1 MDNLNDLNNFLN
13 EKKIVVKRRYTEA
26 YPAKNVSTNARIRSV
41 ILDAISDGHITE
53 EEMSRIL
60 SELSANKRW
69 LGRNKTLFN
78 ISEDQAGIK
87 TFSLSPY
94 GLRVKNKTTVLNEAL
109 NVPHKEKGKKP
120 VNMFVGRFQPFTLGH
135 VKVFEKMYKEN
146 GLPVVVYMVRGG
158 KADPEKRPFDEDMQQ
173 AMFAKMKKQYPFLEA
188 SIVVPNGAIDTMF
201 AAARPAYEPMMW
213 GYGTDRKKSYGAM
226 INKQSYRDELGVD
239 PSFKGYEIPRTGEN
253 ISASKVRNA
262 LKIDDEKSFKKMTP
276 KSIHG
281 FYKPLQTIIQPIKE
295 NTDMKNLKSLDSF
308 KINEAKFNKKKLMK
322 AMKKDDGIITTG
334 DGGEYVIYAFGNGN
348 DDNDEAW
355 QDNFIFALDRDGE
368 DQEIEYSDIVS
379 YNESV
384 INENDAKTIVKAFMK
399 VYNKREEVD
408 AEAWEQFMYD
418 WAVMQNGNDELEDE
432 VSYDTMDDVLDLL
445 IKKGYKNLD
454 DEAIIGLYESTIN
467 EDYIEL
473 MPEIANALGII
484 QSDWDRWKNGPMTEP
499 SDIKPAAK
507 ELKGWITRWM
517 KQNIK

>member
-1 MDNLNDLNNFLN
+1 
-13 EKKIVVKRRYTEA
+13 
-26 YPAKNVSTNARIRSV
+26 
-41 ILDAISDGHITE
+41 
-53 EEMSRIL
+53 
-60 SELSANKRW
+60 
-69 LGRNKTLFN
+69 
-78 ISEDQAGIK
+78 
-87 TFSLSPY
+87 
-94 GLRVKNKTTVLNEAL
+94 
-109 NVPHKEKGKKP
+109 
-120 VNMFVGRFQPFTLGH
+120 
-135 VKVFEKMYKEN
+135 
-146 GLPVVVYMVRGG
+146 
-158 KADPEKRPFDEDMQQ
+158 
-173 AMFAKMKKQYPFLEA
+173 
-188 SIVVPNGAIDTMF
+188 
-201 AAARPAYEPMMW
+201 
-213 GYGTDRKKSYGAM
+213 M

-368 DQEIEYSDIVS
+368 DHEIEYSDIVS
-379 YNESV
+379 YN
-384 INENDAKTIVKAFMK
+384 
-399 VYNKREEVD
+399 
-408 AEAWEQFMYD
+408 
-418 WAVMQNGNDELEDE
+418 
-432 VSYDTMDDVLDLL
+432 
-445 IKKGYKNLD
+445 
-454 DEAIIGLYESTIN
+454 ESTIN

>member
-1 MDNLNDLNNFLN
+1 MNNIDDLNNFLN
-13 EKKIVVKRRYTEA
+13 EKRVTVKRRYTEA
-26 YPAKNVSTNARIRSV
+26 HPAKNVSTAARVRSS
-41 ILDAISDGHITE
+41 ILEAIADGHITE
-53 EEMSRIL
+53 EEMTRIL
-60 SELSANKRW
+60 SELKAHKRW
-69 LGRNKTLFN
+69 LSRNKGLFN

-188 SIVVPNGAIDTMF
+188 SFVVPNGAIDTMF

-213 GYGTDRKKSYGAM
+213 GYGTDRKKDYGAM
-226 INKQSYRDELGVD
+226 IDKQSYRDQLGVD

-262 LKIDDEKSFKKMTP
+262 LKIDDEKTFKKMTP

-281 FYKPLQTIIQPIKE
+281 FYKPLQTIMQPIKE
-295 NTDMKNLKSLDSF
+295 NNNMKNLKSLTDF
-308 KINEAKFNKKKLMK
+308 GNINEAKFNKKSLMK
-322 AMKKDDGIITTG
+322 AMKKDDGMIQLG
-334 DGGEYVIYAFGNGN
+334 NGQEYVIYNPNNGN
-348 DDNDEAW
+348 DDNTDMW
-355 QDNFIFALDRDGE
+355 KDKVIFGLDQDGE
-368 DQEIEYSDIVS
+368 EHEIEYSDIVS
-379 YNESV
+379 YN
-384 INENDAKTIVKAFMK
+384 
-399 VYNKREEVD
+399 
-408 AEAWEQFMYD
+408 
-418 WAVMQNGNDELEDE
+418 
-432 VSYDTMDDVLDLL
+432 
-445 IKKGYKNLD
+445 
-454 DEAIIGLYESTIN
+454 ESTIN